1 MIERVEMSLVLFS
14 AFVSLEYDW
23 RLSLLLFMSVFAQLI
38 FNIIADYKK
47 SMKKNKTED
56 EIVEDFINAV
66 EAYKQTEK
74 ELPLKV
80 SVSFNLL
87 DLVTRNKATED
98 KIYVNEMEDIFISQV
113 RLALNLNLTDYD
125 YVIVPRGKKC

>member
-56 EIVEDFINAV
+56 EIIEDFINAV
-66 EAYKQTEK
+66 ETYKQTAK

-80 SVSFNLL
+80 NVSFNLL